1 MKARNY
7 IQQLMLL
14 PIPVG
19 LLTACTSDEEGGS
32 LPNEGKVPVTVQ
44 LGGQYAIMSGKD
56 APESGS
62 TTQTQGYVVKTGDGG
77 VQSLYPCSQFDENGN
92 YKEEDVSKTPLFL
105 DPGTYTFSA
114 ISPAKAS
121 YKDGTCMIKNGEY
134 VIATYHLS
142 DFR

>member
-14 PIPVG
+14 LIPVG

-56 APESGS
+56 APESNTRATNNSALNGVKILNLSEGNTLWLFAKSGS

-92 YKEEDVSKTPLFL
+92 YKEEDVSCLL
-105 DPGTYTFSA
+105 YT
-114 ISPAKAS
+114 
-121 YKDGTCMIKNGEY
+121 
-134 VIATYHLS
+134 S
-142 DFR
+142 DAADEL

>member
-14 PIPVG
+14 LIPVG

-56 APESGS
+56 APESNTRATNNSALNG
-62 TTQTQGYVVKTGDGG
+62 VKILNL
-77 VQSLYPCSQFDENGN
+77 SEGN
-92 YKEEDVSKTPLFL
+92 TLWL
-105 DPGTYTFSA
+105 LA
-114 ISPAKAS
+114 
-121 YKDGTCMIKNGEY
+121 
-134 VIATYHLS
+134 
-142 DFR
+142 

>member
-14 PIPVG
+14 LIPVG

-56 APESGS
+56 APESNTRATNNSALNG
-62 TTQTQGYVVKTGDGG
+62 VKILNLSEGNTLWQHYANTRLCCKDRRWWCTITL
-77 VQSLYPCSQFDENGN
+77 SL
-92 YKEEDVSKTPLFL
+92 
-105 DPGTYTFSA
+105 FS
-114 ISPAKAS
+114 I
-121 YKDGTCMIKNGEY
+121 
-134 VIATYHLS
+134 
-142 DFR
+142 